1 MVISDTKLLESL
13 PRREIICG
21 YAEIFK
27 HSLIKNK
34 NYFFLDKNLKNIL
47 SLKVNLIEK
56 VIFESCKIKK
66 NIVERDEKE
75 SNLRKSLN
83 LGHTFG
89 HAYEATLNY
98 TTKLNHGEAVLYGIL
113 SATKL
118 SKELKAINNIDYQL
132 ILNHLSKLNFENL
145 SKYFKQK
152 DLNQIINFM
161 ISDKKNNSKKINLIT
176 LNKIGSVNIKNQ
188 LNPKEVKKFMRS
200 ALFE

>member
-1 MVISDTKLLESL
+1 M
-13 PRREIICG
+13 
-21 YAEIFK
+21 
-27 HSLIKNK
+27 
-34 NYFFLDKNLKNIL
+34 KNIL